1 MSNNPPVVTA
11 QALVEFHRNLLKEL
25 SGKYGG
31 NFTINELRIMNQII
45 RCNLKGRT
53 CHVTGLHKET
63 GIPIP
68 TVSRTVAKLQQC
80 RWLSERRDPDDGRK
94 RVIFLGPRSLEE
106 TRNEI
111 DDKVQW
117 FDECVNRSS
126 PG

>member
-1 MSNNPPVVTA
+1 MSDNPPVITA

-25 SGKYGG
+25 SRKYGG
-31 NFTINELRIMNQII
+31 EFTINELRIMNQII
-45 RCNLKGRT
+45 RCNLKGGT
-53 CHVTGLHKET
+53 CTVTGLHKVT

-68 TVSRTVAKLQQC
+68 TVSRTVAKLQES

-106 TRNEI
+106 ARDEINEKI
-111 DDKVQW
+111 QCFDKY
-117 FDECVNRSS
+117 VNHGP